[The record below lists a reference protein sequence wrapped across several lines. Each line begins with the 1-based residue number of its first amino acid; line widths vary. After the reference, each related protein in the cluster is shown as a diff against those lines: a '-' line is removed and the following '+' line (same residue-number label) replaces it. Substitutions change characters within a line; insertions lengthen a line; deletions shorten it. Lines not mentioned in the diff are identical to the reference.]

1 MSKQTNTPAKVQG
14 TNATTASERVE
25 LSIRDYIRVLKKNV
39 KAIRTLEGIG
49 ANKPGIKQ
57 AIEALV
63 AENEIVKNSA
73 LHSVAKQIELALKE
87 E

>member
-14 TNATTASERVE
+14 TAATTASDRAE
-25 LSIRDYIRVLKKNV
+25 LSIRDYIRALKKNA
-39 KAIRTLEGIG
+39 KAIRTLEGVG

-57 AIEALV
+57 AIEALL
-63 AENEIVKNSA
+63 AENEKVKHIA
-73 LHSVAKQIELALKE
+73 MQSVAKQIELALKE